1 MYLCKNFKKSSK
13 MKKLTILFFICL
25 LASCT
30 KQANKQLSNIENIML
45 AQPDSAFTLLQKD
58 SASICKEGTDA
69 QMYYQIIRCRVADLL
84 YIPHTSD
91 STMLKVANY
100 YTKQNNQKALSMA
113 YYCLGCIY
121 RDLKEHPRAVNYFL
135 RSIDTDSTHTPKE
148 MIGRCYY
155 QLSGFEDNRKNPNN
169 ALEYEIKA
177 YNYISQTKD
186 YTLANNCL
194 INIAQDY
201 KTLGNDEKYSEFI
214 NLAKN
219 KISATKDTTNLARL
233 IIVKGQI
240 AIQERNNKELKTLIN
255 EGEKILPTILKQ
267 QESGFY
273 LMQGYY
279 YKELHQVDS
288 ASYYFQKVLNIGNPI
303 MEYEANTALSETNAE
318 NREYTTAW
326 KFLNK
331 AIKLRN
337 AIDSIDNKQEA
348 EKMKASYNYEL
359 EVAKREEAEE
369 SKNRYKYA
377 MLLGIIC
384 ILGLTT
390 LILAHKNASK
400 EKSIKQ
406 LKLIAQQNEL
416 IQNQEQKIEEQKNM
430 MHEHVSNIKK
440 LETRNNELSK
450 YQLTS
455 SEHCINKLSKN
466 IKLDDDRWNQFRMSE
481 SYDKLHKMIRNG
493 LDHYTNSEQK
503 QAIIDIMATIDN
515 LFNEYGKRLTAF
527 LPGLKDSQLEFAYL
541 IKAEINFSNIAILL
555 SKSKPSI
562 TKISKSFDEYLEKNM
577 KGLDI
582 KTFLHDF

>member
-1 MYLCKNFKKSSK
+1 

-69 QMYYQIIRCRVADLL
+69 QIYYQIIRCRVADLL

-121 RDLKEHPRAVNYFL
+121 RDLKEHPRAINYFL
-135 RSIDTDSTHTPKE
+135 KSINTDSTHTPKE

-155 QLSGFEDNRKNPNN
+155 QLSGFEDNRKNPIK

-177 YNYISQTKD
+177 YNYISLTKD

-201 KTLGNDEKYSEFI
+201 KTLGNDEKYSAFI

-219 KISATKDTTNLARL
+219 KISATKDTINLARF
-233 IIVKGQI
+233 IIAKGQI
-240 AIQERNNKELKTLIN
+240 AIQGRNNKKLKTLIN
-255 EGEKILPTILKQ
+255 EGKKILPTILKQ
-267 QESGFY
+267 QEYGFY

-331 AIKLRN
+331 AIKLKN

-416 IQNQEQKIEEQKNM
+416 IKNQEQKIEEQKNM
-430 MHEHVSNIKK
+430 MHEHESNIKK

-455 SEHCINKLSKN
+455 SEHCINKRSKN

-481 SYDKLHKMIRNG
+481 SYYKLHKMIKNG

-503 QAIIDIMATIDN
+503 QVLIDIMATIDN

-527 LPGLKDSQLEFAYL
+527 LPGLKDAQLEFAYL

-555 SKSKPSI
+555 RKSKPSI

>member
-1 MYLCKNFKKSSK
+1 
-13 MKKLTILFFICL
+13 MKKLTIIFFICL

-45 AQPDSAFTLLQKD
+45 AQPDSAFTLLKKD

-121 RDLKEHPRAVNYFL
+121 RDLKKHPRAVNYFL

-155 QLSGFEDNRKNPNN
+155 QLSGFEDNRKNPIK
-169 ALEYEIKA
+169 ALEYEIKT

-194 INIAQDY
+194 INIAHDY

-219 KISATKDTTNLARL
+219 KISATKDTINLARF
-233 IIVKGQI
+233 IIAKGQI

-255 EGEKILPTILKQ
+255 EGKKILPTILKQ
-267 QESGFY
+267 QEYGFY

-303 MEYEANTALSETNAE
+303 IEYEANTALSETNAE

-430 MHEHVSNIKK
+430 MDEHVSNIKK

>member
-1 MYLCKNFKKSSK
+1 

-121 RDLKEHPRAVNYFL
+121 RDLKEHPRAINYFL
-135 RSIDTDSTHTPKE
+135 KSIDTDSTHTPKE

-155 QLSGFEDNRKNPNN
+155 QLSGFEDNRKNPIK

-186 YTLANNCL
+186 CTLANNCL
-194 INIAQDY
+194 INIAHDY

-219 KISATKDTTNLARL
+219 KISATKDTINLARF
-233 IIVKGQI
+233 IIAKGQI

-255 EGEKILPTILKQ
+255 EGKKILPTILKQ
-267 QESGFY
+267 QEYGFY

-303 MEYEANTALSETNAE
+303 IEYEANTALSETNAE

-430 MHEHVSNIKK
+430 MDEHVSNIKK

-455 SEHCINKLSKN
+455 SEHCINNLSKN

>member
-1 MYLCKNFKKSSK
+1 

-121 RDLKEHPRAVNYFL
+121 RDLKEHPRAINYFL
-135 RSIDTDSTHTPKE
+135 KSIDTDSTHTPKE

-155 QLSGFEDNRKNPNN
+155 QLSGFEDNRKNPIK

-201 KTLGNDEKYSEFI
+201 KTLGNDEKYSAFI

-219 KISATKDTTNLARL
+219 KISATKDTVNLARF

-255 EGEKILPTILKQ
+255 EGKKILPTILKQ
-267 QESGFY
+267 QEYGFY

-303 MEYEANTALSETNAE
+303 IEYEANTALSETNAE

-326 KFLNK
+326 KFQNK

-400 EKSIKQ
+400 KKSIKQ

-430 MHEHVSNIKK
+430 MHEYVSNIKK

-455 SEHCINKLSKN
+455 SEHCINKQSKN

-481 SYDKLHKMIRNG
+481 SYYKLHKMIRNG

-555 SKSKPSI
+555 RKSKPSI

-577 KGLDI
+577 EGLDI